1 MRLVT
6 ITLGPRKWQ
15 TTCIAE
21 AICFIY
27 SFAKEGEDDR
37 AEGFKMKSVP
47 YEGKSI
53 DWIVSLN

>member
-6 ITLGPRKWQ
+6 ITLGYRSWQ
-15 TTCIAE
+15 TTCISE

-27 SFAKEGEDDR
+27 SFVKDGEDDR

-47 YEGKSI
+47 YNGKEI
-53 DWIVSLN
+53 DMIISLN